1 MLKKAVISATI
12 FGMLL
17 IIFSSISYAD
27 NTDPFKVPD
36 VGPAGCVDAPGM
48 PCPKGDSGSTTTQPQ
63 PKTPTYSETA
73 KGYGNGL
80 ENSCSIGPGETC
92 DSNSLT
98 PAQKVKMENW
108 WKQFN
113 NFKSGTDNILDPEV
127 KRQVKEQIAE
137 IEGLAGEEPPQVK
150 AWRLIGPLG
159 IRTRTGSY
167 TAEEVSPNGYPRLDY
182 LYRTGSYV
190 AFSVPSSVTSSD
202 IPLMIM
208 ETGAGGLAIF
218 EGFGVHQGEKVP
230 LPPINPGTLSTKT
243 VSGGYSASAKNAE
256 DLGKVNVKT
265 VKDPDINEEIL
276 EINLELK
283 EGLQPGKKLLV
294 IEIKQDDKIVG
305 TIKLVVDILPDG
317 PYKVED
323 PTSELQNKETKLFG
337 ILTVVIIIAVL
348 VAIFVIVSMVK
359 KSGDKSNRPKKHC
372 NECGAKLTT
381 EDKFCPSCGEKL

>member
-1 MLKKAVISATI
+1 MLKKTVISAVI
-12 FGMLL
+12 LGMLL
-17 IIFSSISYAD
+17 VIFSSASYAD
-27 NTDPFKVPD
+27 NQDPFKVPD
-36 VGPAGCVDAPGM
+36 IGPAGCVDAPGM
-48 PCPKGDSGSTTTQPQ
+48 PCPKDGSGSPTPQPQ
-63 PKTPTYSETA
+63 PNAPTYQETGQ
-73 KGYGNGL
+73 GYRNGL
-80 ENSCSIGPGETC
+80 ESSCGIGPGETC
-92 DSNSLT
+92 DANSLT

-108 WKQFN
+108 WKQFI
-113 NFKSGTDNILDPEV
+113 NFKRGTDNILDPEV

-137 IEGLAGEEPPQVK
+137 IEGRAGEEPPQVK
-150 AWRLIGPLG
+150 AWRLVGTLG

-182 LYRTGSYV
+182 LYRTGSYM

-202 IPLMIM
+202 TPLMIM

-218 EGFGVHQGEKVP
+218 EGFGVHQGESVP

-265 VKDPDINEEIL
+265 VKDQDINEEIL
-276 EINLELK
+276 EINLDLK

-294 IEIKQDDKIVG
+294 IEIKQDGKIVG
-305 TIKLVVDILPDG
+305 TIKLIVDILPDG

-323 PTSELQNKETKLFG
+323 PASELQNRETKLFG
-337 ILTVVIIIAVL
+337 ILAVLIIVGVL
-348 VAIFVIVSMVK
+348 VAIFVIVSMIK
-359 KSGDKSNRPKKHC
+359 KSGDKSKRPKKHC